1 MKYIQ
6 LILVFVT
13 LLFTVS
19 CKKESKSNQITN
31 PKDYQAFL
39 EADSNK
45 TLQFINTEYNFW
57 STKLENTPNQ
67 YPYYSKLASTNA
79 QLFQLT
85 GNIENLKEAEE
96 NLLKV
101 NEKTNFNNA
110 GYLRALARNY
120 ISQHRF
126 KEALTLL
133 KKAEINGEKLQQT
146 NLMLVDVYLELGNL
160 KKVET
165 YLSKIKNVKN
175 FDYLIRLSKYNDHL
189 GKLDNAIKYLEQSLA
204 IAKSSKNN
212 TLIQWNYTNLAD
224 YYGHAGRI
232 EDSYNAYLS
241 ALELNPNNSY
251 AKKGIAWIVFSYE
264 RNPKEALRILD
275 AITKENTS
283 PDYFLLKS
291 EIADFMGN
299 SVEKEKQLTLYYN
312 AVNKEDYGV
321 MYAKY
326 NVILFAENEENR
338 LKAIEIAKQEVEERP
353 TAQSYD
359 LLAWA
364 YFKNNNKTKALEIVE
379 KYVINNTFEPEAL
392 LHTAQILKANGK
404 KNKATNLKSE
414 LLGAIYELGPNA
426 EQEIKNI

>member
-1 MKYIQ
+1 M
-6 LILVFVT
+6 
-13 LLFTVS
+13 
-19 CKKESKSNQITN
+19 
-31 PKDYQAFL
+31 
-39 EADSNK
+39 
-45 TLQFINTEYNFW
+45 
-57 STKLENTPNQ
+57 
-67 YPYYSKLASTNA
+67 ASTNS

-146 NLMLVDVYLELGNL
+146 NLMLIDVYLELGNL

-264 RNPKEALRILD
+264 RNPNVALRILD

-312 AVNKEDYGV
+312 AVNKKDYGV

-414 LLGAIYELGPNA
+414 LLGAIYELVPNA